1 MYIYTTLHVTLHT
14 CGFLHVHSI
23 CSRLC
28 LLCVCCVHVH
38 VCACVHVHIMYMYIL
53 AMHFMYMCICMSVV
67 SQISFFHFLLLSTTP
82 PPPPRPSFTTSHCS
96 VDTLYTCSSS
106 LCSRGLNPPHRVK
119 SISMT
124 TFTEQELGLLKNGG
138 NEVGICD

>member
-1 MYIYTTLHVTLHT
+1 MVCCVHLHHSTCNSSHLWVSTCTLHL
-14 CGFLHVHSI
+14 FKIMPS
-23 CSRLC
+23 
-28 LLCVCCVHVH
+28 LCVLCACMCVHVH
-38 VCACVHVHIMYMYIL
+38 VMYMYIL